1 MGRPGRAQRVRGGK
15 SLYEQRFT
23 LDSPTGAALNVRSV
37 RARREPRGILLV
49 QHGLSEHS
57 GRYERFAGEMA
68 AIGFEVFV
76 HDHRGHGSTS
86 ALDAPL
92 RRFAKTNGAAKVV
105 ADSHAV
111 MAHAQTEYWGL
122 PIVVFGHSLGGT
134 IALNLAER
142 HGAEL
147 AGVAIWNANLTFGV
161 QERLAVQA
169 LKIERALK
177 GSDVGSRLFARATF
191 EAWGRSIEGAATPA
205 DWLSHD
211 PAAVD
216 AYLRD
221 PLCGFTPTVSMA
233 GDIVELVRQ
242 GGSAERLA
250 QLSPDLPVHLLG
262 GGEDPA
268 TAKGAAIEALAARL
282 RVNGGRRVSAEVIA
296 GARHE
301 TLHEIELYRAPAMA
315 SLAAWLG
322 RILAEHPTLTP

>member
-1 MGRPGRAQRVRGGK
+1 M
-15 SLYEQRFT
+15 YDQRFT
-23 LDSPTGAALNVRSV
+23 LDSPTGAALNVRTA

-49 QHGLSEHS
+49 QHGLAEHS

-68 AIGFEVFV
+68 ALGFEVFV

-92 RRFAKTNGAAKVV
+92 RRFAKSNGAAKVV
-105 ADSHAV
+105 ADAHAV
-111 MAHAQTEYWGL
+111 MVHAQNEHWGL
-122 PIVVFGHSLGGT
+122 PVVVFGHSLGGS
-134 IALNLAER
+134 IALNFAER

-147 AGVAIWNANLTFGV
+147 AGVAIWNANLTFGL

-169 LKIERALK
+169 LKVERALK

-191 EAWGRSIEGAATPA
+191 ETWGRSVPGARTPA

-211 PAAVD
+211 SAAVD
-216 AYLRD
+216 AYLSD

-242 GGSAERLA
+242 GGSAERLTL
-250 QLSPDLPVHLLG
+250 LSPDLPLHVLG
-262 GGEDPA
+262 GSEDPA
-268 TAKGAAIEALAARL
+268 TAKGTAIETLAARL
-282 RVNGGRRVSAEVIA
+282 RVNGARRISAEVIA

-301 TLHEIELYRAPAMA
+301 TLNEIELYRAPALA
-315 SLAAWLG
+315 SLSVWLG
-322 RILAEHPTLTP
+322 RILAEHPTVDS